1 MVHIIIMLTVLP
13 GLHFDLQRCMYLH
26 GLKNMVENAKF
37 RQSYDEGDK
46 GGKGRKGA
54 LGMKGARGRR
64 GRSTKGAKETEGT
77 KGKRG
82 RRG

>member
-1 MVHIIIMLTVLP
+1 MVNIIIMLAALP

-46 GGKGRKGA
+46 GRKGA

-77 KGKRG
+77 KGNRG

>member
-54 LGMKGARGRR
+54 LGIGG
-64 GRSTKGAKETEGT
+64 GKEFVVHVYPKILCYGPL
-77 KGKRG
+77 
-82 RRG
+82 